1 MPPVI
6 IKSTVGGEKLEND
19 SVFHIHEIPFIFPV
33 LRCSPSHRQAR
44 DCLLLVGGSEGIRQV
59 RCYGV
64 VTVCNIATTARTRSF
79 SSRFT
84 PRERER
90 KEEEE
95 AVARLSDE
103 EQIVSSLPNTHT
115 HAHTHPIISPPTNPL
130 STVTHTHTRCQAQ
143 GLFFVYL
150 SLYKSTINSS

>member
-84 PRERER
+84 PRERE
-90 KEEEE
+90 KEEE

-115 HAHTHPIISPPTNPL
+115 HARTHTSNHLTTHKPPKYRHTHTHPMSSSGAFLCVFVPL
-130 STVTHTHTRCQAQ
+130 
-143 GLFFVYL
+143 
-150 SLYKSTINSS
+150 